1 MPRDR
6 EQLSGANL
14 PPWTLSVNKLP
25 NRPLLIALLIY
36 CAASLIHFVH
46 NAEFLQ
52 QYPGLPSSWS
62 RLGVYAAWLI
72 MTAVGSVGAMLYF
85 KGYRR
90 AGLPILAIY
99 AALGLDSL
107 GHYVL
112 APLSAH
118 TPAMNVT
125 ILMEVSAAALV
136 LCEVARRAFA
146 EIRGSKPA

>member
-1 MPRDR
+1 LRPRI
-6 EQLSGANL
+6 LL
-14 PPWTLSVNKLP
+14 VNKLS
-25 NRPLLIALLIY
+25 NGPLLIALLVY

-52 QYPGLPSSWS
+52 QYPGLPASWS
-62 RLGVYAAWLI
+62 RLGVYAAWLV
-72 MTAVGSVGAMLYF
+72 MTAVGGLGAMLYF

-107 GHYVL
+107 GHYVI

-125 ILMEVSAAALV
+125 ILLEVSAAALV
-136 LCEVARRAFA
+136 LLVVTRGVLAEFRPDPRR
-146 EIRGSKPA
+146 